1 MKKIFILL
9 AFLFLQASL
18 TQYDIIMVRN
28 DLPQDWAIAQS
39 YAHKEGIPILATSPE
54 KLDSQVKTELIG
66 YKESGFN
73 KLLIIGGEKAISRE
87 IQGELNNLGFITH
100 RIYEGDRYGTSAR
113 VAIELFPST
122 KTAVMV
128 NGENLEDLL
137 IAQRIA
143 SRTKS
148 PILLVKRGSIPI
160 SVVNAI
166 KTLGI
171 KKIYLVS
178 DVDASFENLGAEVVR
193 VREDIIVPE
202 RSLTHILILISI
214 SILVIALF
222 LAFHIKNRIPYD
234 VLTKDEEKI
243 IKIIEEKGG
252 EITQDKLPDLTN
264 FSRPKISRLISE
276 LVDRGILEKSPYGR
290 TQKIKIKRKF

>member
-1 MKKIFILL
+1 
-9 AFLFLQASL
+9 
-18 TQYDIIMVRN
+18 
-28 DLPQDWAIAQS
+28 
-39 YAHKEGIPILATSPE
+39 
-54 KLDSQVKTELIG
+54 
-66 YKESGFN
+66 
-73 KLLIIGGEKAISRE
+73 
-87 IQGELNNLGFITH
+87 
-100 RIYEGDRYGTSAR
+100 
-113 VAIELFPST
+113 
-122 KTAVMV
+122 
-128 NGENLEDLL
+128 
-137 IAQRIA
+137 
-143 SRTKS
+143 
-148 PILLVKRGSIPI
+148 
-160 SVVNAI
+160 VVNAI